1 MRIKHS
7 NIVKA
12 VLEEM
17 YSMPTYD
24 PRIKV
29 IYNTLTLDR
38 KESMMYELDFNND
51 YAVYNYQ
58 ELPSVIQTKVNDYI
72 DGLDIKENDE
82 EQSLQVKLFDQDIL
96 VTFPSSTELD
106 VAVDGLKDPENYNEY
121 IKQFRTLDPGLD
133 KFIKGQIEPPGN
145 PAQRKALLNKRR
157 EELGDPNFEWIRN
170 TSDAQKILI
179 KKYFETKPNRSMVIF
194 EPNKETNSILI
205 PLSKNILTKV
215 NLEKI
220 LKTVLG
226 KIGLTKYKITTQ
238 KTPKD
243 ITSEN
248 LIKELVSNIISEKK
262 MTPAQK
268 KKRGEIYDALV
279 KKGMSSK
286 KAGPIAT
293 SQAMKEGFPDLNKD
307 GKTTYADVLIGRG
320 VKSNNEDIDV
330 GHQDDEPYMLK
341 ADAYQILKNAV
352 ELYKMLAKYEQ
363 MGKEIDFPDWWQEK
377 IHLAKDYL
385 SKSTQYLEFEKK
397 EPTLDTMLE
406 EDEEKKNKRYIPQ
419 TFTFSKDVKNA
430 FGENFKYFGGIM
442 YADPLVKTAL
452 GQLTRGRK
460 TYDTTKGY
468 SDLTTLMDEKMP
480 QQIRMSFKKGLENSK
495 PVQVGN
501 KKMLP
506 IDLSITKDEEG
517 NYIIKN
523 PYLDNIVNKIK
534 EAIIRPG
541 NTGIKQSTI
550 KATFSEE
557 DDFGDD
563 TKFGTLTLEKTPELN
578 SIGSEFIVQYNS
590 NEDKI
595 IAAEFYDEG
604 SDIFKIFLEKRKI
617 PYKIISPTQHGGS
630 EFNWFSIDN
639 ISKYF
644 DITTKE

>member
-1 MRIKHS
+1 MRIKHA

-72 DGLDIKENDE
+72 DNLDIKENDE

-226 KIGLTKYKITTQ
+226 KIGLTKYKITVQ

-248 LIKELVSNIISEKK
+248 LIKELVSKVISEKK

-268 KKRGEIYDALV
+268 KKRGDIYDALV

-307 GKTTYADVLIGRG
+307 GKTTYADILIGRG
-320 VKSNNEDIDV
+320 VKLKNEDIDI
-330 GHQDDEPYMLK
+330 GHEDDEPRMLK
-341 ADAYQILKNAV
+341 GDLYRIGKYAMELYQMVDQFEGQGEVDFPAWWQSKITKAQDMLVAAKHYLDFELKEPEIDAMVGVASDEEILDDEAPMMEDKGDKHVVMKGNKFYTGTEFVDDIKDAMKYNLDSATMVAKREKGMVYTPKKMNENSAEETLAAKIAKALKNPENKSA
-352 ELYKMLAKYEQ
+352 EDQNNIKQARKAMNKGDIKAA
-363 MGKEIDFPDWWQEK
+363 EK
-377 IHLAKDYL
+377 I
-385 SKSTQYLEFEKK
+385 
-397 EPTLDTMLE
+397 
-406 EDEEKKNKRYIPQ
+406 
-419 TFTFSKDVKNA
+419 VK
-430 FGENFKYFGGIM
+430 
-442 YADPLVKTAL
+442 
-452 GQLTRGRK
+452 
-460 TYDTTKGY
+460 
-468 SDLTTLMDEKMP
+468 
-480 QQIRMSFKKGLENSK
+480 
-495 PVQVGN
+495 
-501 KKMLP
+501 
-506 IDLSITKDEEG
+506 
-517 NYIIKN
+517 
-523 PYLDNIVNKIK
+523 PYN
-534 EAIIRPG
+534 
-541 NTGIKQSTI
+541 
-550 KATFSEE
+550 
-557 DDFGDD
+557 
-563 TKFGTLTLEKTPELN
+563 
-578 SIGSEFIVQYNS
+578 
-590 NEDKI
+590 
-595 IAAEFYDEG
+595 
-604 SDIFKIFLEKRKI
+604 
-617 PYKIISPTQHGGS
+617 
-630 EFNWFSIDN
+630 
-639 ISKYF
+639 
-644 DITTKE
+644 

>member
-72 DGLDIKENDE
+72 DNLDIKENDE
-82 EQSLQVKLFDQDIL
+82 EQSLQRKLFDQDIL

-106 VAVDGLKDPENYNEY
+106 VAIDGLKDPENYNEY

-133 KFIKGQIEPPGN
+133 KFIRGQIEPPGS
-145 PAQRKALLNKRR
+145 PGQRKALLNKRR
-157 EELGDPNFEWIRN
+157 EELGDPNFEWTRN

-179 KKYFETKPNRSMVIF
+179 KKYFETKPNRSMVVF

-226 KIGLTKYKITTQ
+226 KIGLDKYKITAQ

-248 LIKELVSNIISEKK
+248 IIKELVTKAIS
-262 MTPAQK
+262 K
-268 KKRGEIYDALV
+268 KK
-279 KKGMSSK
+279 S
-286 KAGPIAT
+286 
-293 SQAMKEGFPDLNKD
+293 FPDLNND
-307 GKTTYADVLIGRG
+307 DKTTYADVLIGRG
-320 VKSNNEDIDV
+320 VKPNNEDMDI
-330 GHQDDEPYMLK
+330 GHEDNEPRMLK
-341 ADAYQILKNAV
+341 GDLYRIGKYAM
-352 ELYKMLAKYEQ
+352 ELYKMVDQFEGQ
-363 MGKEIDFPDWWQEK
+363 DEVDFPAWWQAMITDAATK
-377 IHLAKDYL
+377 MVKAKHYL
-385 SKSTQYLEFEKK
+385 DFELK

-406 EDEEKKNKRYIPQ
+406 GDEEKKNKRYIPQ
-419 TFTFSKDVKNA
+419 TFTFPKDVKNA

-506 IDLSITKDEEG
+506 IDLSITKDEES

-541 NTGIKQSTI
+541 NTGIKKPTI

-557 DDFGDD
+557 DDFGDG

-578 SIGSEFIVQYNS
+578 SISSEFIVQYNP
-590 NEDKI
+590 NEDEI

-639 ISKYF
+639 ISNYF